1 MLSLLSVL
9 RMDRFT
15 PRFYIAAATDNMS
28 LHKARSF
35 EDSLADKVYIHTLY
49 VFGNMRAICILCG
62 WLMMRQTDLAI
73 YV

>member
-35 EDSLADKVYIHTLY
+35 EHSLADKVYWLFADFSAWNWMIRQLIVADY
-49 VFGNMRAICILCG
+49 VFNAWYI
-62 WLMMRQTDLAI
+62 
-73 YV
+73 